1 MIEDTRHQKVQ
12 PEHLKRDAYLY
23 IRQSTIHQ
31 VFHNTE
37 STRRQYDL
45 RRRAV
50 ALGWPDD
57 GVIVIDS
64 DLGKS
69 GASAA
74 DREGFQ
80 KLVADVGMGK
90 AGIVLGL
97 EVSRLARNSSDW
109 HRLLEICALTGTLI
123 LDEDGVYDPSN
134 FNDRLLLGMKGTM
147 SEAELHML
155 RARLRGGILNKARRG
170 ELQMPLPIGL
180 SYDAL
185 GKVTLTPDSQ
195 IQDALCSVF
204 KTYKRTGSASAVVKY
219 FCRNNLQF
227 PRLIRGRI
235 NKGKIV
241 WGPLAHSRTL
251 HILHNPRYAGAFV
264 YGRMKTYKQSNG
276 TLGVRK
282 LPIDQWHTVI
292 PDAHQGYI
300 TWDQY
305 NDNLKTLRACSKAYG
320 IDRRNHPPGNGP
332 ALLQGLVVCGVC
344 GHRMTLRYHSRKG
357 KLVPDYVCQRHGIE
371 YGKPKCQ
378 HIPGSNIDNA
388 ISQLLLELVKP
399 VTLEI
404 AFTVQQ
410 EVQQRLKEADKLRFQ
425 KVQRAQYQADL
436 ARDRFMSTDSRN
448 RLVAAQLEAD
458 WNDKLR
464 TLNEVRQ
471 EYEQQHEL
479 DKIKLDKQ
487 CREKILSLAKNFPK
501 VWNDSATSD
510 QQRKRMVRLIIED
523 VTMERTDKDVDLRVR
538 LKGGATHR
546 MTVPIPLSAWQAR
559 KTKPE
564 IIEEID
570 RLIDH
575 FTDKEIVDNFNRRG
589 IKPSEGEKF
598 TRAIIGNLRRNN
610 NLKSRFDRLRE
621 KGLLTVDEMA
631 EELGVSAST
640 VKIWRRYGL
649 LKSYKYNDNGAILEL
664 YLAKKH
670 SRHLVKLF
678 DPSACPNGP
687 IASSG
692 CRLKEFS
699 YRPASRVEFYFPL

>member
-1 MIEDTRHQKVQ
+1 MTNDARHQKVR

-45 RRRAV
+45 RRRAT
-50 ALGWPDD
+50 ALGWADD
-57 GVIVIDS
+57 SVIVIDS

-80 KLVADVGMGK
+80 RLVADVGMGK

-109 HRLLEICALTGTLI
+109 HRLLEICALTDTLI
-123 LDEDGVYDPSN
+123 LDEDGLYDPSH

-155 RARLRGGILNKARRG
+155 RARLRGGILNKASRG
-170 ELQMPLPIGL
+170 ELQVPLPVGL
-180 SYDAL
+180 SYDQS
-185 GKVTLTPDSQ
+185 GKVILTPDSQ
-195 IQDALCSVF
+195 VQEAFYMFF
-204 KTYKRTGSASAVVKY
+204 KTYKRTGSASAVVKH
-219 FCRNNLQF
+219 FRNNGLQF
-227 PRLIRGRI
+227 PRLIRGQI
-235 NKGKIV
+235 NKGKTV
-241 WGPLAHSRTL
+241 WGPLTHTRAL
-251 HILHNPRYAGAFV
+251 HVLRNPRYTGTFV
-264 YGRMKTYKQSNG
+264 YGRMKSYKQSNG
-276 TLGVRK
+276 RMGVRQ

-292 PDAHQGYI
+292 PDAHPGYI

-305 NDNLKTLRACSKAYG
+305 NDNLKTLRACSQAHGK
-320 IDRRNHPPGNGP
+320 DRRNHPPGNGP

-344 GHRMTLRYHSRKG
+344 GTRMTLRYHSRNG

-371 YGKPKCQ
+371 YGKPICQ
-378 HIPGSNIDNA
+378 HIPGSNIDKA
-388 ISQLLLELVKP
+388 IEQLLLELVKP

-404 AFTVQQ
+404 AFTVQK
-410 EVQQRLKEADKLRFQ
+410 EVQQRLKEADKLRYQ

-436 ARDRFMSTDSRN
+436 AKERFMNIDPRN
-448 RLVAAQLEAD
+448 RLVADQLEAD
-458 WNDKLR
+458 WNEKLR
-464 TLNEVRQ
+464 TLNDVRQ
-471 EYEQQHEL
+471 EYEHQHEL

-487 CREKILSLAKNFPK
+487 CREKILSLVKNFPK

-510 QQRKRMVRLIIED
+510 QQRKRMIRLIIED
-523 VTMERTDKDVDLRVR
+523 VTMVRDDKNVDLCIR
-538 LKGGATHR
+538 LKGGATHQ
-546 MTVPIPLSAWQAR
+546 MTVPVPLNAWQVR

-570 RLIDH
+570 KLIDH
-575 FTDKEIVDNFNRRG
+575 FTDKEIADNLNRRG

-598 TRAIIGNLRRNN
+598 NSAIIGKLRRHN
-610 NLKSRFDRLRE
+610 NLKSKYDRLRE

-631 EELGVSAST
+631 EALDVSAST

-649 LKSYKYNDNGAILEL
+649 LKGYSYNDKGW
-664 YLAKKH
+664 
-670 SRHLVKLF
+670 RLF
-678 DPSACPNGP
+678 EPVTE
-687 IASSG
+687 
-692 CRLKEFS
+692 KT
-699 YRPASRVEFYFPL
+699 RPAKSQGMKFKLSERPKYEELVSHATNEVQFE

>member
-1 MIEDTRHQKVQ
+1 MISDTHHQKVR

-45 RRRAV
+45 RRRAT
-50 ALGWPDD
+50 ALGWADD
-57 GVIVIDS
+57 NVIVIDS
-64 DLGKS
+64 DLGQS
-69 GASAA
+69 GASAK

-109 HRLLEICALTGTLI
+109 HRLLEICALTDTLI
-123 LDEDGVYDPSN
+123 LDEDGLYDPSH

-155 RARLRGGILNKARRG
+155 RARLRGGILNKASRG
-170 ELQMPLPIGL
+170 ELQVPLPIGL
-180 SYDAL
+180 SYDQS
-185 GKVTLTPDSQ
+185 GKVILTPDSQ
-195 IQDALCSVF
+195 VQEALRAFF
-204 KTYKRTGSASAVVKY
+204 KTYKRTGSAMAVVKH
-219 FCRNNLQF
+219 FRKNGLQF
-227 PRLIRGRI
+227 PRLLRGKI
-235 NKGKIV
+235 NKGKTV
-241 WGPLAHSRTL
+241 WGPLTHTRAL
-251 HILHNPRYAGAFV
+251 HVLHNPRYAGVFV
-264 YGRMKTYKQSNG
+264 YGRLKSYKRPNG
-276 TLGVRK
+276 RIGVRE
-282 LPIDQWHTVI
+282 LPIDQWHTLI
-292 PDAHQGYI
+292 PDAHPGYI

-305 NDNLKTLRACSKAYG
+305 NENLKTLRANAQSHGK
-320 IDRRNHPPGNGP
+320 DRRNHPPGRGP
-332 ALLQGLVVCGVC
+332 ALLQGMIVCGVC
-344 GHRMTLRYHSRKG
+344 GQRMTLRYHSSYG

-371 YGKPKCQ
+371 YGKPRCQ
-378 HIPGSNIDNA
+378 SIPGYNIDKA
-388 ISQLLLELVKP
+388 VEKLLLELVKP

-410 EVQQRLKEADKLRFQ
+410 EVQQRLKEADKLRYQ

-436 ARDRFMSTDSRN
+436 AKDRFMNIDPRN
-448 RLVAAQLEAD
+448 RLVADQLEAD

-464 TLNEVRQ
+464 VLTEVRQ

-487 CREKILSLAKNFPK
+487 CQEKILSLVKNFPK
-501 VWNDSATSD
+501 VWNDPATSD
-510 QQRKRMVRLIIED
+510 QQRKRMARLIIED
-523 VTMERTDKDVDLRVR
+523 VTMERTGKNVDLRIR
-538 LKGGATHR
+538 LKGGATHQ
-546 MTVPIPLSAWQAR
+546 MKVPVPLSAWESR

-570 RLIDH
+570 KLIDH
-575 FTDKEIVDNFNRRG
+575 FTDKEIVDNLNRRG
-589 IKPSEGEKF
+589 IKPSEGPKF

-610 NLKSRFDRLRE
+610 NLKSRYDRLRE

-631 EELGVSAST
+631 EELNVSANT

-649 LKSYKYNDNGAILEL
+649 LKGYKYNDKGWRLFEPVTEKTRPVKSQGGKLKLSERPKYEEL
-664 YLAKKH
+664 VSHAANK
-670 SRHLVKLF
+670 VQF
-678 DPSACPNGP
+678 
-687 IASSG
+687 
-692 CRLKEFS
+692 E
-699 YRPASRVEFYFPL
+699 

>member
-1 MIEDTRHQKVQ
+1 MINDTRHQKVR
-12 PEHLKRDAYLY
+12 PEHLKRNAYLY

-45 RRRAV
+45 RRRAT
-50 ALGWPDD
+50 ALGWADD
-57 GVIVIDS
+57 SVIVIDS

-69 GASAA
+69 GASAV

-80 KLVADVGMGK
+80 RLVADVGMGK

-109 HRLLEICALTGTLI
+109 HRLLEICALTDTLI
-123 LDEDGVYDPSN
+123 LDEDGLYDPSH

-155 RARLRGGILNKARRG
+155 RARLRGGILNKASRG
-170 ELQMPLPIGL
+170 ELQVPLPIGL
-180 SYDAL
+180 SYNQSE
-185 GKVTLTPDSQ
+185 KVILTPDSQ
-195 IQDALCSVF
+195 VQQAFYMFF
-204 KTYKRTGSASAVVKY
+204 KTYKRTGSASAVVKH
-219 FCRNNLQF
+219 FRENGLQF

-235 NKGKIV
+235 NKGKTV
-241 WGPLAHSRTL
+241 WGPLTHTRAL
-251 HILHNPRYAGAFV
+251 HVLRNPRYTGTFV
-264 YGRMKTYKQSNG
+264 YGRMKSYKQSNG
-276 TLGVRK
+276 RIGVRE
-282 LPIDQWHTVI
+282 LPIDQWHTII
-292 PDAHQGYI
+292 PDAHPGYI

-305 NDNLKTLRACSKAYG
+305 NDNLKTLRSCSRAHGK
-320 IDRRNHPPGNGP
+320 DRRNHPPGRGP
-332 ALLQGLVVCGVC
+332 ALLQGLIVCGVC
-344 GHRMTLRYHSRKG
+344 GLRMTLRYHSSYG

-378 HIPGSNIDNA
+378 SIPGHNIDKA
-388 ISQLLLELVKP
+388 IEQLLLELVKP

-410 EVQQRLKEADKLRFQ
+410 EVQQRLKEADKLRYQ
-425 KVQRAQYQADL
+425 KVQRAQYQSDL
-436 ARDRFMSTDSRN
+436 AKERFMNIDPRN
-448 RLVAAQLEAD
+448 RLVADQLEAD
-458 WNDKLR
+458 WNENLR
-464 TLNEVRQ
+464 ALNDVRK

-510 QQRKRMVRLIIED
+510 QQRKRMIRLIIED
-523 VTMERTDKDVDLRVR
+523 VTMVRDDKNVDLRIR
-538 LKGGATHR
+538 LKGGATHQ
-546 MTVPIPLSAWQAR
+546 MTVPVPLSAWQVR

-564 IIEEID
+564 IIKEID
-570 RLIDH
+570 KLINH
-575 FTDKEIVDNFNRRG
+575 FTDKELVGNLNRRG

-610 NLKSRFDRLRE
+610 NLKSRYDRLRE

-631 EELGVSAST
+631 EALDVSAIT

-649 LKSYKYNDNGAILEL
+649 LKGYKYNDRGE
-664 YLAKKH
+664 
-670 SRHLVKLF
+670 RLF
-678 DPSACPNGP
+678 EPVTE
-687 IASSG
+687 
-692 CRLKEFS
+692 KT
-699 YRPASRVEFYFPL
+699 RPAKSQGMKFKLSERPKYEELVSHATNEVQFE

>member
-1 MIEDTRHQKVQ
+1 MINDTHQQKVR
-12 PEHLKRDAYLY
+12 PEHLKRNAYLY

-45 RRRAV
+45 RRRAT
-50 ALGWPDD
+50 ALGWADD
-57 GVIVIDS
+57 SVIVIDS

-69 GASAA
+69 GASAV

-80 KLVADVGMGK
+80 RLVADVGMGK

-109 HRLLEICALTGTLI
+109 HRLLEICALTDTLI
-123 LDEDGVYDPSN
+123 LDEDGLYDPSH

-155 RARLRGGILNKARRG
+155 RARLRGGILNKASRG
-170 ELQMPLPIGL
+170 ELQVPLPIGL
-180 SYDAL
+180 SYNQS
-185 GKVTLTPDSQ
+185 GKVILTPDSQ
-195 IQDALCSVF
+195 VQQAFYMFF
-204 KTYKRTGSASAVVKY
+204 KTYKRTGSASAVVKH
-219 FCRNNLQF
+219 FRENGLQF

-235 NKGKIV
+235 NKGKTV
-241 WGPLAHSRTL
+241 WGPLTHTRAL
-251 HILHNPRYAGAFV
+251 HVLHNPRYTGTFV
-264 YGRMKTYKQSNG
+264 YGRMKSYKQSNG
-276 TLGVRK
+276 RISVRE
-282 LPIDQWHTVI
+282 LPIDQWHTII
-292 PDAHQGYI
+292 PDAHPSYI

-305 NDNLKTLRACSKAYG
+305 NDNLKTLRSCSRAHGK
-320 IDRRNHPPGNGP
+320 DRRNHPPGRGP
-332 ALLQGLVVCGVC
+332 ALLQGLIVCGVC
-344 GHRMTLRYHSRKG
+344 GLRMTLRYHSSYG

-378 HIPGSNIDNA
+378 SIPGYNIDKA
-388 ISQLLLELVKP
+388 IEQLLLELVKP

-410 EVQQRLKEADKLRFQ
+410 EVQQRLKEADKLRYQ

-436 ARDRFMSTDSRN
+436 AKERFMNIDPRN
-448 RLVAAQLEAD
+448 RLVADQLEAD
-458 WNDKLR
+458 WNENLR
-464 TLNEVRQ
+464 ALNDVRE

-510 QQRKRMVRLIIED
+510 QQRKRMIRLIIED
-523 VTMERTDKDVDLRVR
+523 VTMVRDDKNVELRIR
-538 LKGGATHR
+538 LKGGATHQ
-546 MTVPIPLSAWQAR
+546 MTVPVPLSAWQAR

-564 IIEEID
+564 IIEEMD
-570 RLIDH
+570 KLIDH
-575 FTDKEIVDNFNRRG
+575 FTDREIVDNLNRRG
-589 IKPSEGEKF
+589 IKPSEGKKF
-598 TRAIIGNLRRNN
+598 TRAIIGVLRRNN
-610 NLKSRFDRLRE
+610 NLKSRYDRLRE

-631 EELGVSAST
+631 ESLDVSAIT

-649 LKSYKYNDNGAILEL
+649 LKGYKYNDRGE
-664 YLAKKH
+664 
-670 SRHLVKLF
+670 RLF
-678 DPSACPNGP
+678 EPVTE
-687 IASSG
+687 
-692 CRLKEFS
+692 KT
-699 YRPASRVEFYFPL
+699 RPAKSQGMKFKLSERPKYEELVSHATNEVQFE